1 MHNRRYCISDLSI
14 WWNITYWSVLRR
26 KISLSI
32 KGNQEREFMMT
43 FRNYMTDQK
52 TSTVS
57 ENEQLPS

>member
-1 MHNRRYCISDLSI
+1 MHDRRYWISDFSI
-14 WWNITYWSVLRR
+14 WGNITYWSVLRR

>member
-1 MHNRRYCISDLSI
+1 MHNRRYCISDFSI